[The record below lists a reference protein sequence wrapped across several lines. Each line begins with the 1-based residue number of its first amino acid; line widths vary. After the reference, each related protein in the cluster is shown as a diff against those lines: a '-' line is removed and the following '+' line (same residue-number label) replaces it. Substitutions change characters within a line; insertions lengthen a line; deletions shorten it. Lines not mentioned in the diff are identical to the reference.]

1 MTKKPTPISGGA
13 WRVIDGALVDETQAI
28 PAPPPVAPKAATPA
42 AKPPRQRNTTT
53 PSPTEE

>member
-1 MTKKPTPISGGA
+1 MTNKPTPTSGGA
-13 WRVIDGALVDETQAI
+13 WRVIDGALVNEAQPS
-28 PAPPPVAPKAATPA
+28 PAPHQVTPKVATEA